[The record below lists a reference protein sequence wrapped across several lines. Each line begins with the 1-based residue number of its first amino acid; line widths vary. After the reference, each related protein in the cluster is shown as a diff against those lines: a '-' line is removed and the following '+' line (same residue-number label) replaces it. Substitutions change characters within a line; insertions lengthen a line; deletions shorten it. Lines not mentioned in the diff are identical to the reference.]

1 MTADPKIL
9 QEMTFAHG
17 VSARSLFDLE
27 PVLFDRAWFS
37 GEREKGDRDV
47 YFMYREG
54 FLSPG
59 DHEVMRS
66 NGIRFDITRIPA
78 GCLGAEYVKTMG
90 HYHPKTDGG
99 TGRLSYPEVY
109 QVISGNA
116 VYLMQKRDM
125 SEIIVIE
132 ARAGDVVLIPPEF
145 GHVTINASD
154 EELLMS
160 NWVADTFA
168 SDYGT
173 ILENRGFAYYLT
185 KTGLAANPLYKKS
198 GTPLPRVSFMT
209 PGDHPGF
216 GLFCGED
223 MYGLI
228 RTPEKLAFLR
238 APELFFPQTEK

>member
-1 MTADPKIL
+1 MFADPNIL
-9 QEMTFAHG
+9 RELTFAHG
-17 VSARSLFDLE
+17 MSARSLFDLE
-27 PVLFDRAWFS
+27 PVLFDREWFS
-37 GEREKGDRDV
+37 DEEKKGDRDI

-54 FLSPG
+54 FLSPE
-59 DHEVMRS
+59 DHAVMKAH
-66 NGIRFDITRIPA
+66 GIRFDITRIPA
-78 GCLGAEYVKTMG
+78 GHLGAEYIKTMG

-109 QVISGNA
+109 QVISGSA
-116 VYLMQKRDM
+116 VYLMQKRDL
-125 SEIIVIE
+125 SELIVIE

-185 KTGLAANPLYKKS
+185 KTGLAANPLYKQ
-198 GTPLPRVSFMT
+198 GDAPLPRVSFMT
-209 PGDHPGF
+209 PGDHPEF

-238 APELFFPQTEK
+238 TPELFFPQTEK